1 MCVLV
6 VQSCEWQSV
15 YQKIMAK
22 QRIALVVEIWHDIQR
37 YLLSYFILILV
48 VVSAFAVIYFTH
60 LNRQTTNEIEQLLAQ
75 RDALDIEYR
84 NLLLEQSSLA
94 ESSDIESKANKLLKM
109 KRPTPETEIIIRLP

>member
-1 MCVLV
+1 
-6 VQSCEWQSV
+6 
-15 YQKIMAK
+15 MAK

-37 YLLSYFILILV
+37 YLLSYFILVLV
-48 VVSAFAVIYFTH
+48 VISAFSVIYFTH
-60 LNRQTTNEIEQLLAQ
+60 LNRQATSNIEQLLAQ

>member
-1 MCVLV
+1 MT
-6 VQSCEWQSV
+6 
-15 YQKIMAK
+15 K
-22 QRIALVVEIWHDIQR
+22 QRIALVVEIWHDIQH
-37 YLLSYFILILV
+37 YLFGYLILILV
-48 VVSAFAVIYFTH
+48 VISAFAVIYFTH
-60 LNRQTTNEIEQLLAQ
+60 LNRQATSEVEQLLAQ

>member
-1 MCVLV
+1 
-6 VQSCEWQSV
+6 
-15 YQKIMAK
+15 MAK
-22 QRIALVVEIWHDIQR
+22 QRIALVVEVWLDIQR
-37 YLLSYFILILV
+37 YMLSYFILVLV
-48 VVSAFAVIYFTH
+48 VISAFSVIYFTH
-60 LNRQTTNEIEQLLAQ
+60 LNRLAIGEIEQLLAQ